1 MRSVVVSQAQGS
13 GWDCHWVTHEE
24 TEALMCL
31 AMLGLDFTNSVVA
44 FLG

>member
-1 MRSVVVSQAQGS
+1 MSQVQGS
-13 GWDCHWVTHEE
+13 GWDCHWVTHE